1 MPIRILSHDDVHKS
15 LPPAACA
22 EAMEQV
28 LAALAR
34 GELTFPLRSVV
45 RAPAAAGLMGLM
57 PAHRGGA
64 TPLWSLKAVCIY
76 PENPAKHGID
86 AHQGGV
92 LLFDGDTGELTA
104 LVDGAALTA
113 VRTAAVTAVATKAL
127 ARAGSSEL
135 AILGAGSQA
144 RAHIAALAA
153 VLPLTR
159 VRVQSRTFAH
169 ARQLADECA
178 ASYGFPIEAVETVA
192 EALRGADVVVTV
204 STAREPI
211 VGAEHLE
218 PGMHV
223 NLVGSSISSTRE
235 ITGAGLARTSLFVDR
250 RESTVNESGDY
261 LMALAEGEIDESH
274 IRAEIGDVLAGLAEG
289 RRSDDEITAFKSL
302 GIAVED
308 LAAAELAIANAEA
321 AGIGTVAPW

>member
-1 MPIRILSHDDVHKS
+1 MPIRILNEHDVHTC

-34 GELTFPLRSVV
+34 GELSFPLRSVF
-45 RAPAAAGLMGLM
+45 RAEGSSGFLGLM
-57 PAHRGGA
+57 PAHRSSGPSLYA
-64 TPLWSLKAVCIY
+64 LKAVCIF

-92 LLFDGDTGELTA
+92 LLFDGETGELRA
-104 LVDGAALTA
+104 VVDGAALTA
-113 VRTAAVTAVATKAL
+113 VRTAAVTAVATRAL
-127 ARAGSSEL
+127 ARPDSTEL

-144 RAHIAALAA
+144 RAHLDALAA
-153 VLPLTR
+153 NMSIER
-159 VRVQSRTFAH
+159 VRITSRTLAH
-169 ARQLADECA
+169 AQQLASEA
-178 ASYGFPIEAVETVA
+178 AGRHPFAVEAVATVA
-192 EALRGADVVVTV
+192 EAMRGADVVVSV

-211 VGAEHLE
+211 FGADELE

-223 NLVGSSISSTRE
+223 NLVGSSIASTRE
-235 ITGAGLARTSLFVDR
+235 ITGTGLARTRLFVDR

-261 LMALAEGEIDESH
+261 LFALQEGAIDESH
-274 IRAEIGDVLAGLAEG
+274 IQAELGEVLAGLAPG
-289 RRSDDEITAFKSL
+289 RGSADEITAFKSL

-308 LAAAELAIANAEA
+308 LAAAELAIQNAERQNV
-321 AGIGTVAPW
+321 GTVAPW

>member
-1 MPIRILSHDDVHKS
+1 MPIHILSHDDVHRC
-15 LPPAACA
+15 LPPRDCA
-22 EAMEQV
+22 DAMEQV
-28 LAALAR
+28 LEALAR
-34 GELTFPLRSVV
+34 GELHSPLRSVV
-45 RAPAAAGLMGLM
+45 RPPGAAGLLGLM
-57 PAHRGGA
+57 PAYRGGA
-64 TPLWSLKAVCIY
+64 SPLYALKAVCIY
-76 PENPAKHGID
+76 PDNPAKHGID

-92 LLFDGDTGELTA
+92 LLYDGETGELTA
-104 LVDGAALTA
+104 IVDGAALTA

-127 ARAGSSEL
+127 ARPGSSEL

-144 RAHIAALAA
+144 RAHLAALAD

-169 ARQLADECA
+169 AQALADEA
-178 ASYGFPIEAVETVA
+178 GASYGFPIEAVETVA
-192 EALRGADVVVTV
+192 DALRGADVVVTV

-211 VGAEHLE
+211 VGVEHLE

-274 IRAEIGDVLAGLAEG
+274 IRAELGDVLAGLAEG
-289 RRSDDEITAFKSL
+289 RRSDDEITSFKSL

-308 LAAAELAIANAEA
+308 LAAAELAVANAA
-321 AGIGTVAPW
+321 ATGVGTVASW

>member
-1 MPIRILSHDDVHKS
+1 MPIRILSHDDVHRS

-34 GELTFPLRSVV
+34 GELFFPLRSVV
-45 RAPAAAGLMGLM
+45 RPPGAAGLMGLM
-57 PAHRGGA
+57 PAYRGGNA
-64 TPLWSLKAVCIY
+64 PLYALKAVCIY
-76 PENPAKHGID
+76 PDNPVKHGID

-92 LLFDGDTGELTA
+92 LLYDGETGELTA
-104 LVDGAALTA
+104 VVDGAALTS
-113 VRTAAVTAVATKAL
+113 VRTAAVTAVATKVL
-127 ARAGSSEL
+127 ARPESSEL

-144 RAHIAALAA
+144 RAHLAALAA
-153 VLPLTR
+153 VLPLSR

-169 ARQLADECA
+169 AQALADE
-178 ASYGFPIEAVETVA
+178 ASASHGFPVEAVETVA
-192 EALRGADVVVTV
+192 DALRGADVVVTV

-211 VGAEHLE
+211 VGVEHLE

-235 ITGAGLARTSLFVDR
+235 ITGAGLARATLFVDR

-261 LMALAEGEIDESH
+261 LMALAEGEIDENH
-274 IRAEIGDVLAGLAEG
+274 IRAELGDVLAGLAEG
-289 RRSDDEITAFKSL
+289 RRSAEEITAFKSL

-308 LAAAELAIANAEA
+308 LAAAELAVANAAA

>member
-1 MPIRILSHDDVHKS
+1 MPIRILSHDDVHRS

-22 EAMEQV
+22 DAMEQV

-34 GELTFPLRSVV
+34 GELFFPLRSVV
-45 RAPAAAGLMGLM
+45 RPPGAAGLMGLM
-57 PAHRGGA
+57 PAYRGGNA
-64 TPLWSLKAVCIY
+64 PLYALKAVCIY
-76 PENPAKHGID
+76 PDNPVKHGID

-92 LLFDGDTGELTA
+92 LLYDGETGELTA
-104 LVDGAALTA
+104 VVDGAALTS

-127 ARAGSSEL
+127 ARPESSEL
-135 AILGAGSQA
+135 AIIGAGSQA
-144 RAHIAALAA
+144 RAHLAALAA
-153 VLPLTR
+153 VLPLSR

-169 ARQLADECA
+169 AQALADE
-178 ASYGFPIEAVETVA
+178 ASASHGFPVEAVETVA
-192 EALRGADVVVTV
+192 DAMRGAHVVVTV

-211 VGAEHLE
+211 VGVEHLE

-235 ITGAGLARTSLFVDR
+235 ITGAGLARTTLFVDR

-261 LMALAEGEIDESH
+261 LMALAEGEIDENH
-274 IRAEIGDVLAGLAEG
+274 IRAELGDVLAGLAEG
-289 RRSDDEITAFKSL
+289 RSSADEITAFKSL

-308 LAAAELAIANAEA
+308 LAAAELAVANAAA
-321 AGIGTVAPW
+321 AGIGTVVPW

>member
-1 MPIRILSHDDVHKS
+1 MRA

-22 EAMEQV
+22 DAMETV

-34 GELTFPLRSVV
+34 GELSFPLRSVM
-45 RAPAAAGLMGLM
+45 RAPGADGFLGLM
-57 PAHRGGA
+57 PAYRGGGD
-64 TPLWSLKAVCIY
+64 PLFSLKAVCIF
-76 PENPAKHGID
+76 PDNPAKHGID

-92 LLFDGDTGELTA
+92 LLFSGETGELTA

-113 VRTAAVTAVATKAL
+113 VRTAAVTAVATRAL
-127 ARAGSSEL
+127 ARAGSTEL

-144 RAHIAALAA
+144 RAHMAALAA
-153 VLPLTR
+153 VLPSLAR

-169 ARQLADECA
+169 ARQLAAE
-178 ASYGFPIEAVETVA
+178 STGFPFVVEAVETV
-192 EALRGADVVVTV
+192 EQALAGADVVVTV

-223 NLVGSSISSTRE
+223 NLVGSSIASTRE

-261 LMALAEGEIDESH
+261 LMALAEGAIGESH
-274 IRAEIGDVLAGLAEG
+274 IRAELGDVLAGLAPG
-289 RRSDDEITAFKSL
+289 RTSDDEITSFKSL

-308 LAAAELAIANAEA
+308 LAAAELAVATAETQ
-321 AGIGTVAPW
+321 GIGTVAPW

>member
-1 MPIRILSHDDVHKS
+1 MPIRILSHDEVMRA

-22 EAMEQV
+22 DAMETV

-34 GELTFPLRSVV
+34 GELSFPLRSVM
-45 RAPAAAGLMGLM
+45 RAPGADGFLGLM
-57 PAHRGGA
+57 PAYRGGGD
-64 TPLWSLKAVCIY
+64 PLFSLKAVCIF
-76 PENPAKHGID
+76 PDNPAKHGID

-92 LLFDGDTGELTA
+92 LLFSGETGELTA

-113 VRTAAVTAVATKAL
+113 VRTAAVTAVATRAL
-127 ARAGSSEL
+127 ARAGSTEL

-144 RAHIAALAA
+144 RAHMAALAA
-153 VLPLTR
+153 VLPSLAR

-169 ARQLADECA
+169 ARQLAAE
-178 ASYGFPIEAVETVA
+178 STGFPFVVEAVETV
-192 EALRGADVVVTV
+192 EQALAGADVVVTV

-223 NLVGSSISSTRE
+223 NLVGSSIASTRE

-261 LMALAEGEIDESH
+261 LMALAEGAIGESH
-274 IRAEIGDVLAGLAEG
+274 IRAELGDVLAGLAPG
-289 RRSDDEITAFKSL
+289 RTSDDEITSFKSL

-308 LAAAELAIANAEA
+308 LAAAELAVATAETQ
-321 AGIGTVAPW
+321 GIGTVAPW